1 MSKKKYDVVELN
13 KKENKILLEKK
24 QNMFILFLNKMGPLF
39 SILLL
44 LIGIGLVSLSLMLVT
59 KKLLVS
65 EEPNIKD
72 AKITVKFLDDISD
85 VTMKNIT
92 PIPENTAVNSFKNNN
107 VFTSNGEILIYKKV
121 EASSYIIY
129 YFSDKSAL
137 KLNKEDNT
145 VIRIAP
151 INNEYGISDNGTI
164 NMSAKMSN
172 INIDNIKDTNYGK
185 ITYFTDGSALITNS
199 DIDMFVRNSLDIK
212 ENYISNNKV
221 SYLKNTNIENGIEI
235 NNFYDGSMLINYNG
249 TNYIV
254 RNNDDIKVNG
264 KNITFPNNNQA
275 TLTKSISLENNI
287 KIDYYSDGSAIV
299 KDGSKI
305 ISVRKSNSIIIKNN
319 TLIEII
325 DNVEVS
331 IASIKDNTTYYTNG
345 SAMTKY
351 NDLLVFVSD
360 NSQIK
365 YKDNNVNIE
374 GNYKELTRESH
385 LNNEDIFI
393 FDDITIVTKDNKT
406 IITNTS
412 NVIMDSDGYVKEIIN
427 NTIEDDKFSFT
438 ISNDTNEEI
447 NYRVVIESS
456 EKTTLDTK
464 YMRYILRYNNIYTK
478 PSKLED
484 NIWKYDKLSEK
495 LNLNGINYIL
505 LEKSLEAYQMDEISL
520 MLWTDYETIPN
531 SMMNKVFLG
540 TIKVYSW
547 INE

>member
-24 QNMFILFLNKMGPLF
+24 QNMFILFLKKMGPLF

-92 PIPENTAVNSFKNNN
+92 PIPENTAVNSFKNSN
-107 VFTSNGEILIYKKV
+107 VFASNGEILIYKKV

-145 VIRIAP
+145 VIRIAS

-164 NMSAKMSN
+164 NMSTKMSN
-172 INIDNIKDTNYGK
+172 ISIDNIKDTKYGK

-221 SYLKNTNIENGIEI
+221 SYLKKTNIENGIEI
-235 NNFYDGSMLINYNG
+235 NNFYDGSILINYNG

-287 KIDYYSDGSAIV
+287 RIDYYSDGSAIV

-331 IASIKDNTTYYTNG
+331 IASTKDNTTYYTNG
-345 SAMTKY
+345 SATTKY

-374 GNYKELTRESH
+374 DNYKELTRESH

-464 YMRYILRYNNIYTK
+464 YMRYILSYNNIYTN

-531 SMMNKVFLG
+531 SMMNKTFLG

>member
-92 PIPENTAVNSFKNNN
+92 PIPENTAVNSFKNSN
-107 VFTSNGEILIYKKV
+107 VFASNGEILIYKKV

-164 NMSAKMSN
+164 NMSTKMSN
-172 INIDNIKDTNYGK
+172 ISIDNIKDTNYGK

-254 RNNDDIKVNG
+254 RNKDDIKVNG

-275 TLTKSISLENNI
+275 TLTESISLEHNI
-287 KIDYYSDGSAIV
+287 RIDYYSAGSAIV

-331 IASIKDNTTYYTNG
+331 IASTKDNTTYYTNG

-464 YMRYILRYNNIYTK
+464 YMRYILSYNNIYTN

>member
-172 INIDNIKDTNYGK
+172 INIDNIKDTKYGK

-254 RNNDDIKVNG
+254 RNNVDLKTNG
-264 KNITFPNNNQA
+264 KNITFPNDNQA
-275 TLTKSISLENNI
+275 TLIKSISLENNI
-287 KIDYYSDGSAIV
+287 RIDYYSDGSAIV

-325 DNVEVS
+325 DTVEVS
-331 IASIKDNTTYYTNG
+331 IASTKDNTTYYTNG

-374 GNYKELTRESH
+374 DNYKELTRESH

-464 YMRYILRYNNIYTK
+464 YMRYILSYNNIYTN

-531 SMMNKVFLG
+531 SMMNKAFLG

>member
-107 VFTSNGEILIYKKV
+107 VFASNGEILIYKKV

-235 NNFYDGSMLINYNG
+235 NNFYDGSILINYNG

-254 RNNDDIKVNG
+254 RNNVDLKTNG
-264 KNITFPNNNQA
+264 KNITFPNDNQA
-275 TLTKSISLENNI
+275 TLIKSISLGHNI
-287 KIDYYSDGSAIV
+287 KIDYYSDGSAII
-299 KDGSKI
+299 KNGSKM

-331 IASIKDNTTYYTNG
+331 IASTKDNTTYYTNG
-345 SAMTKY
+345 SATTKY
-351 NDLLVFVSD
+351 NNVLVFVAD

-365 YKDNNVNIE
+365 YKDNNVIIE
-374 GNYKELTRESH
+374 DNYKELTRESY

-406 IITNTS
+406 IITNAS
-412 NVIMDSDGYVKEIIN
+412 NVIMDSDGYIKEIID

-464 YMRYILRYNNIYTK
+464 YMRYILSYNNIYTN

-531 SMMNKVFLG
+531 SMMNKAFLG

>member
-275 TLTKSISLENNI
+275 TLTESILLEHNI
-287 KIDYYSDGSAIV
+287 RIDYYSDGSAIV

-331 IASIKDNTTYYTNG
+331 IASTKDNTTYYTNG

-374 GNYKELTRESH
+374 GNHKELTRESH

>member
-107 VFTSNGEILIYKKV
+107 VFASNGEILIYKKV

-254 RNNDDIKVNG
+254 RNNVDLKTNG
-264 KNITFPNNNQA
+264 KNITFPNDNQA
-275 TLTKSISLENNI
+275 TLIKSISLGHNI
-287 KIDYYSDGSAIV
+287 KIDYYSDGSAII
-299 KDGSKI
+299 KNGSKM

-331 IASIKDNTTYYTNG
+331 IASTKDNTTYYTNG
-345 SAMTKY
+345 SATTKY
-351 NDLLVFVSD
+351 NNVLVFVAD

-365 YKDNNVNIE
+365 YKDNNVIIE
-374 GNYKELTRESH
+374 DNYKELTRESY

-412 NVIMDSDGYVKEIIN
+412 NVIMDSDGYIKEIIN

-464 YMRYILRYNNIYTK
+464 YMRYILSYNNIYTN

-531 SMMNKVFLG
+531 SMMNKAFLG

>member
-287 KIDYYSDGSAIV
+287 RIDYYSDGSAIV

-325 DNVEVS
+325 DNVKVS
-331 IASIKDNTTYYTNG
+331 IASTKDNTTYYTNG

-464 YMRYILRYNNIYTK
+464 YMRYILSYNNIYTN

-531 SMMNKVFLG
+531 SMMNKAFLG

>member
-199 DIDMFVRNSLDIK
+199 DIDMFVRN
-212 ENYISNNKV
+212 
-221 SYLKNTNIENGIEI
+221 
-235 NNFYDGSMLINYNG
+235 
-249 TNYIV
+249 
-254 RNNDDIKVNG
+254 NDDIKVNG

-275 TLTKSISLENNI
+275 TLTKSISLEHNI
-287 KIDYYSDGSAIV
+287 RIDYYSDGSAIV

-325 DNVEVS
+325 DNVEAS

>member
-107 VFTSNGEILIYKKV
+107 VFASNGEILIYKKV

-235 NNFYDGSMLINYNG
+235 NNFYDGSILINYNG

-287 KIDYYSDGSAIV
+287 RIDYYSDGSAIV

-331 IASIKDNTTYYTNG
+331 IASTKDNTTYYTNG

-464 YMRYILRYNNIYTK
+464 YMRYILSYNNIYTK

-531 SMMNKVFLG
+531 SMMNKAFLG

>member
-172 INIDNIKDTNYGK
+172 INIDNIKDTKYGK

-235 NNFYDGSMLINYNG
+235 NNFYDGSILINYNG

-254 RNNDDIKVNG
+254 RNNVDLKTNG
-264 KNITFPNNNQA
+264 KNITFPNDNQA
-275 TLTKSISLENNI
+275 TLIKSISLENNI
-287 KIDYYSDGSAIV
+287 RIDYYSDGSAIV

-325 DNVEVS
+325 DTVEVS
-331 IASIKDNTTYYTNG
+331 IASTKDNTTYYTNG

-374 GNYKELTRESH
+374 DNYKELTRESH

-464 YMRYILRYNNIYTK
+464 YMRYILSYNNIYTN

-531 SMMNKVFLG
+531 SMMNKAFLG

>member
-172 INIDNIKDTNYGK
+172 INIDNIKDTKYGK

-235 NNFYDGSMLINYNG
+235 NNFYDGSILINYNG

-254 RNNDDIKVNG
+254 RNNVDLKTNG
-264 KNITFPNNNQA
+264 KNITFPNDNQA
-275 TLTKSISLENNI
+275 TLIKSISLGHNI
-287 KIDYYSDGSAIV
+287 KIDYYSDGSAII
-299 KDGSKI
+299 KNGSKM

-331 IASIKDNTTYYTNG
+331 IASTKDNTTYYTNG
-345 SAMTKY
+345 SATTKY
-351 NDLLVFVSD
+351 NNVLVFVAD

-365 YKDNNVNIE
+365 YKDNNVIIE
-374 GNYKELTRESH
+374 DNYKELTRESY

-464 YMRYILRYNNIYTK
+464 YMRYILSYNNIYTK

>member
-24 QNMFILFLNKMGPLF
+24 QNMFILFLKKMGPLF

-92 PIPENTAVNSFKNNN
+92 PIPENTAVNSFKNSN
-107 VFTSNGEILIYKKV
+107 VFASNGEILIYKKV

-145 VIRIAP
+145 VIRIAS

-164 NMSAKMSN
+164 NMSTKMSN
-172 INIDNIKDTNYGK
+172 ISIDNIKDTKYGK

-235 NNFYDGSMLINYNG
+235 NNFYDGSILINYNG

-287 KIDYYSDGSAIV
+287 RIDYYSDGSAIV

-331 IASIKDNTTYYTNG
+331 IASTKDNTTYYTNG

-374 GNYKELTRESH
+374 GNHKELTRESH

-412 NVIMDSDGYVKEIIN
+412 NVIMDSDGYIKEIIN

-531 SMMNKVFLG
+531 SMMNKAFLG

>member
-107 VFTSNGEILIYKKV
+107 VFASNGEILIYKKV

-275 TLTKSISLENNI
+275 TLIKSISLGHNI
-287 KIDYYSDGSAIV
+287 KIDYYSDGSAII
-299 KDGSKI
+299 KNGSKM

-331 IASIKDNTTYYTNG
+331 IASTKDNTTYYTNG
-345 SAMTKY
+345 SATTKY
-351 NDLLVFVSD
+351 NNVLVFVAD

-365 YKDNNVNIE
+365 YKDNNVIIE
-374 GNYKELTRESH
+374 GDYKELTRESH

-412 NVIMDSDGYVKEIIN
+412 NVIMDSDGYIKEIIN

-464 YMRYILRYNNIYTK
+464 YMRYILSYNNIYTN

-531 SMMNKVFLG
+531 SMMNKAFLG

>member
-107 VFTSNGEILIYKKV
+107 VFASNGEILIYKKV

-254 RNNDDIKVNG
+254 RNNVDLKTNG
-264 KNITFPNNNQA
+264 KNITFPNDNQA
-275 TLTKSISLENNI
+275 TLIKSISLGHNI
-287 KIDYYSDGSAIV
+287 KIDYYSDGSAII
-299 KDGSKI
+299 KNGSKM

-351 NDLLVFVSD
+351 NNVLVFVAD

-365 YKDNNVNIE
+365 YKDNNVIIE
-374 GNYKELTRESH
+374 GDYKELTRESH

-406 IITNTS
+406 IITNAS

-464 YMRYILRYNNIYTK
+464 YMRYILSYNNIYTN

-531 SMMNKVFLG
+531 SMMNKAFLG

>member
-107 VFTSNGEILIYKKV
+107 VFASNGEILIYKKV

-254 RNNDDIKVNG
+254 RNNVDLKTNG
-264 KNITFPNNNQA
+264 KNITFPNDNQA
-275 TLTKSISLENNI
+275 TLIKSISLGHNI
-287 KIDYYSDGSAIV
+287 KIDYYSDGSAII
-299 KDGSKI
+299 KNGSKM

-331 IASIKDNTTYYTNG
+331 IASTKDNTTYYTNG
-345 SAMTKY
+345 SATTKY
-351 NDLLVFVSD
+351 NNVLVFVAD

-365 YKDNNVNIE
+365 YKDNNVIIE
-374 GNYKELTRESH
+374 DNYKELTRESY

-406 IITNTS
+406 IITNAS
-412 NVIMDSDGYVKEIIN
+412 NVIMDSDGYIKEIID

-464 YMRYILRYNNIYTK
+464 YMRYILSYNNIYTN

-531 SMMNKVFLG
+531 SMMNKAFLG

>member
-44 LIGIGLVSLSLMLVT
+44 LIGIGLVSLSLMLIV
-59 KKLLVS
+59 KKLLMS

-92 PIPENTAVNSFKNNN
+92 PIPENTAVNSFKNSN
-107 VFTSNGEILIYKKV
+107 VFASNGEILIYKKV

-254 RNNDDIKVNG
+254 RNNVDLKTNG
-264 KNITFPNNNQA
+264 KNITFPNDNQA
-275 TLTKSISLENNI
+275 TLIKSISLGHNI
-287 KIDYYSDGSAIV
+287 KIDYYSDGSAII
-299 KDGSKI
+299 KNGSKM

-331 IASIKDNTTYYTNG
+331 IASTKDNTTYYTNG
-345 SAMTKY
+345 SATTKY
-351 NDLLVFVSD
+351 NNVLVFVAD

-365 YKDNNVNIE
+365 YKDNNVIIE
-374 GNYKELTRESH
+374 DNYKELTRESY

-406 IITNTS
+406 IITNAS
-412 NVIMDSDGYVKEIIN
+412 NVIMDSDGYIKEIID

-464 YMRYILRYNNIYTK
+464 YMRYILSYNNIYTN

-531 SMMNKVFLG
+531 SMMNKAFLG

>member
-24 QNMFILFLNKMGPLF
+24 QNMFILFLKKMGPLF

-92 PIPENTAVNSFKNNN
+92 PIPENTAVNSFKNSN
-107 VFTSNGEILIYKKV
+107 VFASNGEILIYKKV

-221 SYLKNTNIENGIEI
+221 SYLKKTNIENGIEI
-235 NNFYDGSMLINYNG
+235 NNFYDGSILINYNG

-287 KIDYYSDGSAIV
+287 RIDYYSDGSAIV

-331 IASIKDNTTYYTNG
+331 IASTKDNTTYYTNG
-345 SAMTKY
+345 SATTKY
-351 NDLLVFVSD
+351 NDLLMFVSD

-365 YKDNNVNIE
+365 YKDNNVIIE
-374 GNYKELTRESH
+374 DNYKELTRESH

-412 NVIMDSDGYVKEIIN
+412 NVIMDSDGYIKEIIN

-464 YMRYILRYNNIYTK
+464 YMRYILSYNNIYTN

-531 SMMNKVFLG
+531 SMMNKTFLG

>member
-107 VFTSNGEILIYKKV
+107 VFASNGEILIYKKV

-254 RNNDDIKVNG
+254 RNNVDLKTNG
-264 KNITFPNNNQA
+264 KNITFPNDNQA
-275 TLTKSISLENNI
+275 TLIKSISLGHNI
-287 KIDYYSDGSAIV
+287 KIDYYSDGSAII
-299 KDGSKI
+299 KNGSKM

-331 IASIKDNTTYYTNG
+331 IASTKDNTTYYTNG
-345 SAMTKY
+345 SATTKY
-351 NDLLVFVSD
+351 NNVLVFVAD

-365 YKDNNVNIE
+365 YKDNNVIIE
-374 GNYKELTRESH
+374 DNYKELTRESY

-464 YMRYILRYNNIYTK
+464 YMRYILSYNNIYTN

-531 SMMNKVFLG
+531 SMMNKAFLG

>member
-24 QNMFILFLNKMGPLF
+24 QNMFILFLKKMGPLF

-44 LIGIGLVSLSLMLVT
+44 LIGIGLVSVSLMLVT

-92 PIPENTAVNSFKNNN
+92 PIPENTAVNSFKNSN
-107 VFTSNGEILIYKKV
+107 VFASNGEILIYKKV

-164 NMSAKMSN
+164 NMSTKMSN
-172 INIDNIKDTNYGK
+172 ISIDNIKDTKYGK

-235 NNFYDGSMLINYNG
+235 NNFYDGSILINYNG

-287 KIDYYSDGSAIV
+287 RIDYYSDGSAIV

-331 IASIKDNTTYYTNG
+331 IASTKDNTTYYTNG

-351 NDLLVFVSD
+351 NDLLVFVAD

-365 YKDNNVNIE
+365 YKDNNVIIE
-374 GNYKELTRESH
+374 DNYKELTRESY

-464 YMRYILRYNNIYTK
+464 YMRYILSYNNIYTN

-531 SMMNKVFLG
+531 SMMNKAFLG

>member
-235 NNFYDGSMLINYNG
+235 NNFYDGSILINYNG

-287 KIDYYSDGSAIV
+287 RIDYYSDGSAIV

-331 IASIKDNTTYYTNG
+331 IASTKDNTTYYTNG

-464 YMRYILRYNNIYTK
+464 YMRYILSYNNIYTK

>member
-107 VFTSNGEILIYKKV
+107 VFASNGEILIYKKV

-275 TLTKSISLENNI
+275 TLIKSISLGHNI
-287 KIDYYSDGSAIV
+287 KIDYYSDGSAII
-299 KDGSKI
+299 KNGSKM

-331 IASIKDNTTYYTNG
+331 IASTKDNTTYYTNG

-351 NDLLVFVSD
+351 NNVLVFVAD

-365 YKDNNVNIE
+365 YKDNNVIIE
-374 GNYKELTRESH
+374 GDYKELTRESH

-406 IITNTS
+406 IITNAS
-412 NVIMDSDGYVKEIIN
+412 NVIMDSDGYIKEIID

-464 YMRYILRYNNIYTK
+464 YMRYILSYNNIYTN

-531 SMMNKVFLG
+531 SMMNKTFLG

>member
-107 VFTSNGEILIYKKV
+107 VFASNGEILIYKKV

-254 RNNDDIKVNG
+254 RNNVDLKTNG
-264 KNITFPNNNQA
+264 KNITFPNDNQA
-275 TLTKSISLENNI
+275 TLIKSISLGHNI
-287 KIDYYSDGSAIV
+287 KIDYYSDGSAII
-299 KDGSKI
+299 KNGSKM

-331 IASIKDNTTYYTNG
+331 IASTKDNTTYYTNG
-345 SAMTKY
+345 SATTKY
-351 NDLLVFVSD
+351 NNVLVFVAD

-365 YKDNNVNIE
+365 YKDNNVIIE
-374 GNYKELTRESH
+374 DNYKELTRESY

-406 IITNTS
+406 IITNAS
-412 NVIMDSDGYVKEIIN
+412 NVIMDSDGYIKEIIN

-464 YMRYILRYNNIYTK
+464 YMRYILSYNNIYTN

-531 SMMNKVFLG
+531 SMMNKTFLG

>member
-172 INIDNIKDTNYGK
+172 INIDNIKDTKYGK

-235 NNFYDGSMLINYNG
+235 NNFYDGSILINYNG

-254 RNNDDIKVNG
+254 RNNVDLKTNG

-287 KIDYYSDGSAIV
+287 RIDYYSDGSAIV

-331 IASIKDNTTYYTNG
+331 IASTKDNTTYYTNG
-345 SAMTKY
+345 SATTKY
-351 NDLLVFVSD
+351 NNVLVFVAD

-365 YKDNNVNIE
+365 YKDNNVIIE
-374 GNYKELTRESH
+374 DNYKELTRESY

-406 IITNTS
+406 IITNAS
-412 NVIMDSDGYVKEIIN
+412 NVIMDSDGYIKEIIN

-464 YMRYILRYNNIYTK
+464 YMRYILSYNNIYTN

-531 SMMNKVFLG
+531 SMMNKAFLG

>member
-107 VFTSNGEILIYKKV
+107 VFASNGEILIYKKV

-275 TLTKSISLENNI
+275 TLIKSISLGHNI
-287 KIDYYSDGSAIV
+287 KIDYYSDGSAII
-299 KDGSKI
+299 KNGSKM

-331 IASIKDNTTYYTNG
+331 IASTKDNTTYYTNG
-345 SAMTKY
+345 SATTKY
-351 NDLLVFVSD
+351 NNVLVFVAD

-365 YKDNNVNIE
+365 YKDNNVIIE
-374 GNYKELTRESH
+374 GDYKELTRESH

-406 IITNTS
+406 IITNAS

-464 YMRYILRYNNIYTK
+464 YMRYILSYNNIYTN

-531 SMMNKVFLG
+531 SMMNKAFLG